1 MIFGFLFGF
10 LAGITTCIFIVL
22 IEIWLNSRNIGL
34 EKLKLGLKDKIR
46 QKPSIIN
53 ISTQKETDVNKLIE
67 ENDKKGIDTKLEDIY

>member
-34 EKLKLGLKDKIR
+34 NKLKLGLKDKIR

>member
-10 LAGITTCIFIVL
+10 LAGITICIFIVL

-67 ENDKKGIDTKLEDIY
+67 ENDKKGIDTKIEDIY